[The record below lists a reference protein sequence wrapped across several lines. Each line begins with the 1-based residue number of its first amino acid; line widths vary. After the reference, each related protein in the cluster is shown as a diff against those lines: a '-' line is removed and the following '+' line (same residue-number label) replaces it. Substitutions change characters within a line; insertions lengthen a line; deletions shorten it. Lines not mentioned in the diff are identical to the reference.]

1 MFDRLFILRRAIV
14 IIISDRECFNIRTA
28 KKLEIFEDDWD
39 KCEVLVKL
47 LKSLQLATI
56 ILFYNQ
62 QITIYMVRPHIVS
75 LIVKHLNINQT
86 NCMFSTNLKNN
97 VSKNLAKRFSMQGGS
112 PEKIPLIVSQM
123 TNVYPT

>member
-62 QITIYMVRPHIVS
+62 QITIYMV
-75 LIVKHLNINQT
+75 NI
-86 NCMFSTNLKNN
+86 
-97 VSKNLAKRFSMQGGS
+97 
-112 PEKIPLIVSQM
+112 
-123 TNVYPT
+123 